1 MLNRAAENRLP
12 GQTVKELC
20 FAKIELGEERFR
32 YGLVSGNDAERK
44 ARVSVS
50 GEARPMNGTE

>member
-1 MLNRAAENRLP
+1 MICSNFAADHF
-12 GQTVKELC
+12 QTVKELC

-32 YGLVSGNDAERK
+32 YGLVSGSDAERK

-50 GEARPMNGTE
+50 GEARLVDRTE